1 MASDAKETAKQENGS
16 KVYFEA
22 YIESGERDFNKLSK
36 LVSKVYPNVSNEWM
50 KSFDKQA
57 EALKTYLRSSKGYNY
72 SRDEGFMP
80 FIEDIAKKK
89 CGVSVKDRWNPA
101 DIYMIKKTKENE
113 VKKKLLEITSS
124 DDKNIN
130 LVSLNSYMR
139 ELMNDKIMIPISL
152 KAIATKTTKAKA
164 ELANMGTKG
173 SSHIFKLK
181 KNSIKCNLS
190 IGNKNAYE
198 FDTGEFSFD
207 FYVGEEEIHGQ
218 ARNFQY
224 SKERNIVQTD
234 LTPKGRS
241 GGAKLGKVS
250 SVALDD
256 FLSKNGF
263 ERPSSAAKDSY
274 INNPGE
280 WTEKNIQYWI
290 DFIKDLEG
298 KKIDGSEVDLGD
310 MIVNTGSGKK
320 EKGPEGVIR
329 NAILWERKTR
339 SSAGRFSSKLV
350 GLRWMK
356 IWIEIDKKGL
366 LTEWLQ
372 VLYYGAKKEFGEKNG
387 PFLKIY

>member
-152 KAIATKTTKAKA
+152 
-164 ELANMGTKG
+164 
-173 SSHIFKLK
+173 
-181 KNSIKCNLS
+181 
-190 IGNKNAYE
+190 
-198 FDTGEFSFD
+198 
-207 FYVGEEEIHGQ
+207 
-218 ARNFQY
+218 
-224 SKERNIVQTD
+224 
-234 LTPKGRS
+234 
-241 GGAKLGKVS
+241 
-250 SVALDD
+250 
-256 FLSKNGF
+256 
-263 ERPSSAAKDSY
+263 
-274 INNPGE
+274 
-280 WTEKNIQYWI
+280 
-290 DFIKDLEG
+290 
-298 KKIDGSEVDLGD
+298 
-310 MIVNTGSGKK
+310 
-320 EKGPEGVIR
+320 
-329 NAILWERKTR
+329 
-339 SSAGRFSSKLV
+339 
-350 GLRWMK
+350 
-356 IWIEIDKKGL
+356 
-366 LTEWLQ
+366 
-372 VLYYGAKKEFGEKNG
+372 
-387 PFLKIY
+387 